1 MRSLA
6 SWGLACAV
14 ISAWGCIVSS
24 PAAVVGQEQ
33 VLVLEIAPDRVP
45 CVGEM
50 AGRCLQVRAPG
61 ETEWRTFYDP
71 IEGFQ
76 HEEGVRYT
84 LEVGRRSVPNP
95 PADGSAYAYRLL
107 RVIARE
113 PASGTG
119 S

>member
-107 RVIARE
+107 RVIERE